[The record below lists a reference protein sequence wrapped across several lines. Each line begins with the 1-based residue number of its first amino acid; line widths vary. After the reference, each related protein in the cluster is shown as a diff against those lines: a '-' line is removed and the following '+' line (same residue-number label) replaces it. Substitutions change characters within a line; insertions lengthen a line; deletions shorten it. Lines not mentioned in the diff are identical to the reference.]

1 MEVQCLYCYKFQ
13 AIYEGAS
20 QSKQI
25 RIVEYGAYFW
35 SFTPPGGA
43 MRMMTVINKGGHCM
57 ICVQTQTS
65 VTSALSL

>member
-1 MEVQCLYCYKFQ
+1 MEVQYFYCKFQ

-20 QSKQI
+20 QSKYI
-25 RIVEYGAYFW
+25 RIFEYGAHLW

-43 MRMMTVINKGGHCM
+43 MRMMTVINNDGHCM
-57 ICVQTQTS
+57 TRVQTQTS